1 MATPAG
7 DHGLDLRLM
16 RILDV
21 LLDECSVSK
30 TATILG
36 QSQPSVSL
44 ALKRLR
50 EILGDPLLVRSGVKL
65 IPTEKGIALRA
76 HVSNILREIDALAV
90 SEDTFDPA
98 SYNRRF
104 RVYAAN
110 CLGTFFMPRI
120 GELVRRE
127 APNMPLD
134 FCAIP
139 EESRIFTELE
149 EGKLDLVIGN
159 WPMPR
164 DYLRFAPLL
173 ETDIVLVMRNE
184 HPLAGRS
191 RIDLQEYLSLDH
203 LSPTP
208 HTSPAI
214 SPIDG
219 QLAQLDAKREIA
231 MSVAEFTLVPHMLA
245 RTNLVFT
252 SSRPFAE
259 QMAQSGAFSIVGAP
273 EELAR
278 MSFYT
283 LWHERSHLSPGNQWF
298 RRLLRRVAKQISE
311 FTPLPSSETSPE
323 AISGNQ

>member
-1 MATPAG
+1 MANLAG

-16 RILDV
+16 RILNV
-21 LLDECSVSK
+21 LMDECSVSK

-50 EILGDPLLVRSGVKL
+50 EILGDPLLVRSGVRL
-65 IPTEKGIALRA
+65 IPTEKGLRIRGQVA
-76 HVSNILREIDALAV
+76 RILQDIDALAD
-90 SEDTFDPA
+90 SGESFDPA
-98 SYNRRF
+98 RYNKRF

-120 GELVRRE
+120 AELVRRE
-127 APNMPLD
+127 APMMPLD
-134 FCAIP
+134 FCSIP
-139 EESRIFTELE
+139 EESEIFSELE
-149 EGKLDLVIGN
+149 SGKLDLVIGN
-159 WPMPR
+159 WPTPR

-173 ETDIVLVMRNE
+173 ETDIVLVMRND
-184 HPLAGRS
+184 HPLAGRHRVS
-191 RIDLQEYLSLDH
+191 LEDYLTLDH

-219 QLAQLDAKREIA
+219 QLAQLDVKRNIA
-231 MSVAEFTLVPHMLA
+231 MSVAEFTLVPHMLE
-245 RTNLVFT
+245 RTDLVFT

-259 QMAQSGAFSIVGAP
+259 QMALSGRFTIVAAP
-273 EELAR
+273 EELAK

-298 RRLLRRVAKQISE
+298 RKLLRRVAQEISE
-311 FTPLPSSETSPE
+311 FDTLPSSETSREP
-323 AISGNQ
+323 IRLD

>member
-1 MATPAG
+1 MANLTG
-7 DHGLDLRLM
+7 EHGLDLRLM
-16 RILDV
+16 RILNV

-50 EILGDPLLVRSGVKL
+50 EILGDPLLVRSGVRL
-65 IPTEKGIALRA
+65 IPTEKSLKIKEQVA
-76 HVSNILREIDALAV
+76 NILREIDALAAP
-90 SEDTFDPA
+90 EEEFDP
-98 SYNRRF
+98 SRFDRRF

-120 GELVRRE
+120 GELVRQE

-134 FCAIP
+134 FCTIP
-139 EESRIFTELE
+139 DETQIFSELE
-149 EGKLDLVIGN
+149 QGKLDLVIGN

-164 DYLRFAPLL
+164 EYLRFAPLL
-173 ETDIVLVMRNE
+173 ETEIVLVMRND
-184 HPLAGRS
+184 HPMAHRSSIDFDDYLA
-191 RIDLQEYLSLDH
+191 LDH

-219 QLAQLDAKREIA
+219 QLAQLDAKRKIA
-231 MSVAEFTLVPHMLA
+231 MSVAEFTLVPHMLE
-245 RTNLVFT
+245 RTDLVFT
-252 SSRPFAE
+252 SSWPFAE
-259 QMAQSGAFSIVGAP
+259 QMAQSGNLTIVKAP
-273 EELAR
+273 PELAR
-278 MSFYT
+278 MRFYT

-298 RRLLRRVAKQISE
+298 RKLLRRVAKEINEDIPIISNKMGDK
-311 FTPLPSSETSPE
+311 
-323 AISGNQ
+323 AIQQT

>member
-1 MATPAG
+1 MIHPAR

-21 LLDECSVSK
+21 LLEECSVSK

-50 EILGDPLLVRSGVKL
+50 EILADPLLVRSGARLV
-65 IPTEKGIALRA
+65 PTEKGLAIRA
-76 HVSNILREIDALAV
+76 QVSAILHQIDVLAACD
-90 SEDTFDPA
+90 DTFDPV
-98 SYNRRF
+98 SYDRRF

-120 GELVRRE
+120 GELVARE

-139 EESRIFTELE
+139 DETQIFSELE
-149 EGKLDLVIGN
+149 QGKLDLVIGN

-173 ETDIVLVMRNE
+173 ETDTVLLVRSE
-184 HPLAGRS
+184 HKLAARRQLELS
-191 RIDLQEYLSLDH
+191 EYLDLDH

-214 SPIDG
+214 SPVDG
-219 QLAQLDAKREIA
+219 QLAQLDVKRRIA
-231 MSVAEFTLVPHMLA
+231 MSVAEFTMVPHMLE
-245 RTNLVFT
+245 RTDLVFT

-259 QMAQSGAFSIVGAP
+259 QMARSGRFSIIAAP

-283 LWHERSHLSPGNQWF
+283 LWHERSHLSPVNQWF
-298 RRLLRRVAKQISE
+298 RKLLRRVAREISE
-311 FTPLPSSETSPE
+311 ARPYSS
-323 AISGNQ
+323 

>member
-65 IPTEKGIALRA
+65 IPTEKGSRSEPKSRISCVRSMRSRFPRIHSTHGA
-76 HVSNILREIDALAV
+76 IIAV
-90 SEDTFDPA
+90 SVFTPPIAWAPSSCRA
-98 SYNRRF
+98 S
-104 RVYAAN
+104 AS
-110 CLGTFFMPRI
+110 
-120 GELVRRE
+120 LVRRE

-134 FCAIP
+134 FCTIP

-149 EGKLDLVIGN
+149 EGKLDMVIGN

-184 HPLAGRS
+184 HSLAGRT
-191 RIDLQEYLSLDH
+191 RIDLQEYMSLDH

-231 MSVAEFTLVPHMLA
+231 MSVSEFTLVPHMLA
-245 RTNLVFT
+245 RTDLVFT

-283 LWHERSHLSPGNQWF
+283 LWHERSHLSP
-298 RRLLRRVAKQISE
+298 A
-311 FTPLPSSETSPE
+311 TSG
-323 AISGNQ
+323 SGNCCAGLPKR